1 MKRKV
6 RLPMFVWCL
15 LFLCLSLWIPTSA
28 ATTPQPDLSNAEAIC
43 IYHIADG
50 RMVVS
55 KNENETLPAGSL
67 PKVMAGL
74 LACETL
80 GNRLNETVGVT
91 SAMISS
97 SQGRCS
103 KFLGEGTKS
112 QPVYSVSVA
121 QLLYLALCGSYNDAY
136 DVLAPVVSGSR
147 EAFVDRMNERA
158 SELGAEQTLFADP
171 SGVQDTS
178 RTTASDMI
186 RIALKASENPLYM
199 QITSAVR
206 CDLFGEPFYNPNAL
220 LSAENAL
227 PENERSR
234 YVDSR
239 FRGMHAG
246 ETTKAGH
253 CLATVAGE
261 DGSDYLCVVLG
272 GKASDE
278 EGRPSTYSY
287 LLTIRL
293 MNWIGK
299 NFSYR
304 QLLNPEIAVCK
315 IPVEGT
321 GLQDSV
327 EVVAKESLY
336 AFLPA
341 DAEVSTSIRLA
352 YDSLDAPVKE
362 GMSVGYVILLY
373 EGQTL
378 GTAELYTAQSVER
391 SGVSNR
397 LSRIKELTASRRV
410 RATLICF
417 AVCTVLWIG
426 IEVWAVVSRRHKW
439 DKYFSQK
446 LEAPEELA
454 RRERKR
460 TKKEK

>member
-1 MKRKV
+1 MKRIV
-6 RLPMFVWCL
+6 RLSVFMWVL
-15 LFLCLSLWIPTSA
+15 LFLCLSLPFSA
-28 ATTPQPDLSNAEAIC
+28 SATTPQPDLSNAEAIC

-55 KNENETLPAGSL
+55 KNENALLPAGSL

-74 LACETL
+74 LACEAL
-80 GNRLNETVGVT
+80 GNRQDEQIVVT
-91 SAMISS
+91 AEMISA

-103 KFLGEGTKS
+103 PFLKKGTES
-112 QPVYSVSVA
+112 QPFYSVTVE

-136 DVLAPVVSGSR
+136 DVLALVVSGSR
-147 EAFVDRMNERA
+147 DAFTDRMNERA
-158 SELGAEQTLFADP
+158 GELGAEQTIFTDP

-178 RTTASDMI
+178 KTTAADMI
-186 RIALKASENPLYM
+186 RIAAKASINPLYM
-199 QITSAVR
+199 QITSTVR

-227 PENERSR
+227 PESERGR

-246 ETTKAGH
+246 ETTKGGH
-253 CLATVAGE
+253 CLATLAREGE
-261 DGSDYLCVVLG
+261 TDYLCVVLG

-278 EGRPSTYSY
+278 EGRSSTYSY
-287 LLTIRL
+287 LLGIRL

-304 QLLNPEIAVCK
+304 QLLDPEIPVCK

-327 EVVAKESLY
+327 EVVAKESPY

-362 GMSVGYVILLY
+362 GMLVGYVVILY
-373 EGQTL
+373 DGQEL
-378 GTAELYTAQSVER
+378 GTVKLYTAESVEKSR
-391 SGVSNR
+391 VSNR
-397 LSRIKELTASRRV
+397 LSQIKDLTSSRRV
-410 RATLICF
+410 RASIICF
-417 AVCTVLWIG
+417 VVCTALWIG
-426 IEVWAVVSRRHKW
+426 IEIGRMAAHRHKW
-439 DKYFSQK
+439 DKYFTQK

-454 RRERKR
+454 RYERKR
-460 TKKEK
+460 KKKEK